1 MLLELAYE
9 APLESLRIVA
19 DVDANDQNTEYYT
32 ADRVRLSAS
41 KLLGTRYAEVTR
53 KCIQCDFGR
62 GSDLDDV
69 ALQES
74 FYWEVVC
81 ELEELERKLKE
92 LNLGS

>member
-1 MLLELAYE
+1 
-9 APLESLRIVA
+9 V
-19 DVDANDQNTEYYT
+19 DVNDQNTEYYT

-41 KLLGTRYAEVTR
+41 NLLGTKYAEVAR
-53 KCIQCDFGR
+53 KCVQCDFGC
-62 GSDLDDV
+62 GSDLNNV

-92 LNLGS
+92 LNLDN